1 MENRLRF
8 PSLIVFISNTCIM
21 VLELVAGRIVA
32 PYIGV
37 SLYTWTSII
46 GVILAGISIGN
57 YWGGKLADRYASRR
71 LLGVIF
77 IAAGF
82 LSVTTLFILDSI
94 SSRGIPVVFL
104 QMPLILR
111 IVFLITAIFFLPSAL
126 LGMISPLVVKL
137 ALNDLE
143 RTGETIGRI
152 YASSSFGSIIGT
164 FATGFFLI
172 SWLGT
177 RAIVIGLALILAV
190 VGIIIGNFFKTRWV
204 NILLSILIIG
214 IAFLPPTQSLIA
226 NGPCLVET
234 NYFCIKIYDQVWEDG
249 RTYKAMALDRLV
261 HSLVDVENPDRLEY
275 GYERIYPEI
284 LEYLVDIKGT
294 ELKVLVIGGGGYSL
308 PRYIETVYPQMSV
321 DVVEID
327 PGVTQA
333 AHDFL
338 GLPPETKIR
347 TFNEDGRQY
356 LVGLSPAVKYDLIL
370 LDAVN
375 DLSVPYHLTTLEF
388 DQLLASHLSEDG
400 LLVTNLIDGYRRLFA
415 SAYLRTIQQVFPHTA
430 LLANTADWQTSIR
443 TTYQVIAS
451 HQPIDWEKLKT
462 YDGGNGRYDI
472 QTGYIS
478 EKDMQQI
485 LVEDNPGMILTD
497 DYVPVDNLLA
507 PVFADTEQISMTQE

>member
-1 MENRLRF
+1 MESRLRF

-71 LLGVIF
+71 LLGIIF
-77 IAAGF
+77 IAAGL
-82 LSVTTLFILDSI
+82 LSITTILILDTI
-94 SSRGIPVVFL
+94 ASRGIPVAFL
-104 QMPLILR
+104 QLPLLLR
-111 IVFLITAIFFLPSAL
+111 IVFIVTAIFFLPSAL

-137 ALNDLE
+137 TLHTLE

-152 YASSSFGSIIGT
+152 YASSAFGSIVGT

-172 SWLGT
+172 SWFGT
-177 RAIVIGLALILAV
+177 RAIVVGLALILAV
-190 VGIIIGNFFKTRWV
+190 VGIMVGNFFRTGW
-204 NILLSILIIG
+204 LSILTSILVLG
-214 IAFLPPTQSLIA
+214 LAFLPLTQNLIKS
-226 NGPCLVET
+226 GPCLVET
-234 NYFCIKIYDQVWEDG
+234 NYFCIKIYDQIWEDG

-261 HSLVDVENPDRLEY
+261 HSLVDVENPDKLEY

-284 LEYLVDIKGT
+284 LEYLVETKGT
-294 ELKVLVIGGGGYSL
+294 ELNVLVIGGGGYSL
-308 PRYIETVYPQMSV
+308 PRYIETVYPQMKV

-333 AHDFL
+333 ARDYL
-338 GLPPETKIR
+338 GLPSNTKIR

-356 LVGLSPAVKYDLIL
+356 LMRLSSSVKYDLIL

-375 DLSVPYHLTTLEF
+375 DLSVPYHLTTLEY
-388 DQLLASHLSEDG
+388 DQLLANHLSEDG
-400 LLVTNLIDGYRRLFA
+400 ILVTNLIDGYRRSFA
-415 SAYLRTIQQVFPHTA
+415 SAYLRTAQSVFTHTA
-430 LLANTADWQTSIR
+430 LLANVADWQTSIR

-451 HQPIDWEKLKT
+451 HQPINWEKLKSF
-462 YDGGNGRYDI
+462 DGGNGRYDI
-472 QTGYIS
+472 KSSFIS
-478 EKDMQQI
+478 EEDKQRI
-485 LVEDNPGMILTD
+485 LAEDNPGMILTD
-497 DYVPVDNLLA
+497 NYVPVDNLLA
-507 PVFADTEQISMTQE
+507 PVFADTEQISMMRE

>member
-1 MENRLRF
+1 
-8 PSLIVFISNTCIM
+8 M

-57 YWGGKLADRYASRR
+57 YWGGRLADRYASRR
-71 LLGVIF
+71 LLGIIF
-77 IAAGF
+77 IAAGL
-82 LSVTTLFILDSI
+82 LSITAILILDSI
-94 SSRGIPVVFL
+94 SRRGIPVAFL
-104 QMPLILR
+104 QLPLILR
-111 IVFLITAIFFLPSAL
+111 IVFIITAVFFLPSAL

-143 RTGETIGRI
+143 RTGETIGKI
-152 YASSSFGSIIGT
+152 YASSAFGSIIGT

-177 RAIVIGLALILAV
+177 RAIVVGLALILAV
-190 VGIIIGNFFKTRWV
+190 VGVIIGDFFKTKWL
-204 NILLSILIIG
+204 NLLLSLFILST
-214 IAFLPPTQSLIA
+214 AFLPFTQRLIT

-284 LEYLVDIKGT
+284 LEYLVDLKGT
-294 ELKVLVIGGGGYSL
+294 DLRVLVIGGGGYSL

-338 GLPPETKIR
+338 GLPAETKIR
-347 TFNEDGRQY
+347 TFNEDGRQF
-356 LVGLSPAVKYDLIL
+356 LVGLSPTEKYDLIL

-388 DQLLASHLSEDG
+388 DQLLANHLFEDG
-400 LLVTNLIDGYRRLFA
+400 ILVTNLIDGYRRLFA
-415 SAYLRTIQQVFPHTA
+415 AAYLRTIQRVFPHTA

-472 QTGYIS
+472 QISFIS

-485 LVEDNPGMILTD
+485 LAEDNPEMILTD

-507 PVFADTEQISMTQE
+507 PVFNDTEQLSMTQE